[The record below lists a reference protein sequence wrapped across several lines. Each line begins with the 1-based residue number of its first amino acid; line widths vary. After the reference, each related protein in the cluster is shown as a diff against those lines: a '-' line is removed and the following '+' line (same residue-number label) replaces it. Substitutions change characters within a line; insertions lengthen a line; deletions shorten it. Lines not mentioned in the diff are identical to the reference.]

1 MEQKIKQDM
10 VIGYNIR
17 RLRKRTGLTQEQTV
31 AKMQLMEC
39 NITRGNYAKIEVGLA
54 NIRATEMMALKRI
67 FGVDYGEFS
76 YLSQKNEKRDS
87 AGKCQLYP
95 LPGRRLINF

>member
-1 MEQKIKQDM
+1 MEQKIKQDI
-10 VIGYNIR
+10 VLGYNIR
-17 RLRKRTGLTQEQTV
+17 RLRKRAGLTQEQTV

-67 FGVDYGEFS
+67 FGVDYNEFFVPIPEER
-76 YLSQKNEKRDS
+76 K
-87 AGKCQLYP
+87 A
-95 LPGRRLINF
+95 

>member
-31 AKMQLMEC
+31 AEMQLMEC

-67 FGVDYGEFS
+67 FGVDYGEFFVPVPEER
-76 YLSQKNEKRDS
+76 KT
-87 AGKCQLYP
+87 
-95 LPGRRLINF
+95 

>member
-39 NITRGNYAKIEVGLA
+39 NITRGNYAKIEVGLS

-67 FGVDYGEFS
+67 FGVDYGEFFVPVPEER
-76 YLSQKNEKRDS
+76 KT
-87 AGKCQLYP
+87 
-95 LPGRRLINF
+95 

>member
-67 FGVDYGEFS
+67 FGVDYGEFFVPV
-76 YLSQKNEKRDS
+76 LEERKT
-87 AGKCQLYP
+87 
-95 LPGRRLINF
+95 

>member
-1 MEQKIKQDM
+1 MEQKIKQDI

-17 RLRKRTGLTQEQTV
+17 KLRKRAGLTQEQTV
-31 AKMQLMEC
+31 ARMQLMEC

-67 FGVDYGEFS
+67 FGVDYGEFFVPVPEER
-76 YLSQKNEKRDS
+76 KT
-87 AGKCQLYP
+87 
-95 LPGRRLINF
+95 

>member
-67 FGVDYGEFS
+67 FGVDCGEFFVPVPEER
-76 YLSQKNEKRDS
+76 KT
-87 AGKCQLYP
+87 
-95 LPGRRLINF
+95 

>member
-39 NITRGNYAKIEVGLA
+39 NR
-54 NIRATEMMALKRI
+54 
-67 FGVDYGEFS
+67 S
-76 YLSQKNEKRDS
+76 
-87 AGKCQLYP
+87 
-95 LPGRRLINF
+95 